1 MTVGPRAAGLDPA
14 DLGRAM
20 LRVAVGD
27 YADEAAILLLLTF
40 GHWLPQLHAADLII
54 LDPGLDGGGPWARIR
69 CPDLEPAVAAGLIVG
84 SSGEM
89 RVLRAATSITDSSPV
104 DLGDLAAGLDRRVLT
119 LLLAA
124 LAHAAG
130 NDHRDVSF
138 GAEVVPRPGDPATP
152 AESRGPVWA
161 PSESGDGARRSH
173 LPYRTGEPFAS
184 AHNVQAASAL
194 GMALS
199 RPTGVI
205 APCLS
210 RRMVPVTVDLA
221 ETKGSTGSIDVGQL
235 SRGVVFS
242 MHRVIT
248 VR

>member
-184 AHNVQAASAL
+184 AHNGTPGRLGAWDGSQPSDRGDSAL
-194 GMALS
+194 PLATDGSGHRRFGGDERLD
-199 RPTGVI
+199 GVD
-205 APCLS
+205 
-210 RRMVPVTVDLA
+210 RRGTII
-221 ETKGSTGSIDVGQL
+221 TRRS
-235 SRGVVFS
+235 VF
-242 MHRVIT
+242 HA
-248 VR
+248 